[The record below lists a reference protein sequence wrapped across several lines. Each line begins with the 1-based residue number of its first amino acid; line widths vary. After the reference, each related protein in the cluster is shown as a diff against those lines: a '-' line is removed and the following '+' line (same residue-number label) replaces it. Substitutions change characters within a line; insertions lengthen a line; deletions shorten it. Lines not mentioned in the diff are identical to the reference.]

1 MVVFLV
7 DDLFF
12 SIKIKTAARLVNAEV
27 YFERT
32 GENTLET
39 IREKQP
45 HLVVFDL
52 DSVKLRPI
60 ETVAAMKADP
70 DPAVRCDA
78 GIRVARP
85 CGHDRGGPRRRHRS
99 GAGAVGIRRP
109 AGKHPHRRD
118 AGFQRGSTSLGRCLL
133 AR

>member
-1 MVVFLV
+1 MVLFVV

-12 SIKIKTAARLVNAEV
+12 SIKIKTAARLVNADV

-39 IREKQP
+39 VREKRP

-60 ETVAAMKADP
+60 ETVAALRADP
-70 DPAVRCDA
+70 DLRSVATLGFVSHVHADTIAAARAA
-78 GIRVARP
+78 GIDQV
-85 CGHDRGGPRRRHRS
+85 
-99 GAGAVGIRRP
+99 
-109 AGKHPHRRD
+109 
-118 AGFQRGSTSLGRCLL
+118 L
-133 AR
+133 ARSAFADRLGAILTAGPANAGQEG

>member
-1 MVVFLV
+1 MILFVV

-12 SIKIKTAARLVNAEV
+12 SIKIKTAAQLVNADV

-39 IREKQP
+39 IREKRP

-60 ETVAAMKADP
+60 ETVAALKGDP
-70 DPAVRCDA
+70 DLRSLATLGFVSHVHADTIAAARAA
-78 GIRVARP
+78 GIDQRSEERRVGKECRYRWARYHLKKRKII
-85 CGHDRGGPRRRHRS
+85 CK
-99 GAGAVGIRRP
+99 VM
-109 AGKHPHRRD
+109 
-118 AGFQRGSTSLGRCLL
+118 
-133 AR
+133 

>member
-1 MVVFLV
+1 VVLCV
-7 DDLFF
+7 IDDLFF
-12 SIKIKTAARLVNAEV
+12 SIKIKTAAQLVNADV

-39 IREKQP
+39 IREKRP

-70 DPAVRCDA
+70 ELRWLQTLGFVSHVHADTIAAARAA
-78 GIRVARP
+78 GIDQV
-85 CGHDRGGPRRRHRS
+85 
-99 GAGAVGIRRP
+99 
-109 AGKHPHRRD
+109 
-118 AGFQRGSTSLGRCLL
+118 L
-133 AR
+133 ARSAFVDRLAAILVSGGKQV

>member
-1 MVVFLV
+1 MVLFVV

-39 IREKQP
+39 IRAKRP

-52 DSVKLRPI
+52 DSVKLQPI
-60 ETVAAMKADP
+60 ETVAALKADP
-70 DPAVRCDA
+70 ELRRLETLGFVSHVHTDTIAAARAA
-78 GIRVARP
+78 GIDQVLARSAFA
-85 CGHDRGGPRRRHRS
+85 DRLGAILTS
-99 GAGAVGIRRP
+99 GAKQA
-109 AGKHPHRRD
+109 
-118 AGFQRGSTSLGRCLL
+118 
-133 AR
+133 

>member
-27 YFERT
+27 YFERN
-32 GENTLET
+32 GANTLET

-60 ETVAAMKADP
+60 ETVATMKADP
-70 DPAVRCDA
+70 TLRSVATLGFVSHVHADTIAAARAA
-78 GIRVARP
+78 GIDQV
-85 CGHDRGGPRRRHRS
+85 
-99 GAGAVGIRRP
+99 
-109 AGKHPHRRD
+109 
-118 AGFQRGSTSLGRCLL
+118 L
-133 AR
+133 ARSAFADRLGSILTAGTPANAGQGD